1 MIFCN
6 LKGGLGN
13 MLFQIAAT
21 FEFARKNNV
30 DCSFPNLNSHLLL
43 LEKETNCNHK
53 LTNTDHYRQFF
64 KNLKTEQYSNDIPII
79 KFPFHYE
86 NIKVPNTCILDGF
99 FQSEKY
105 FANSKK
111 KILDLFPNRERI
123 NKVSI
128 HVRRGD
134 YTRKSKF
141 HNLLTFDY
149 YQSAMNHFPNEKF
162 IIFSDDLEWCKNK
175 FVGERFSFYKG
186 ENDLEDLFVM
196 SSCDHNIIANS
207 SFSWWAAWINK
218 NKNKKVIIPK
228 QWFGVNYSL
237 LDTSD
242 IRCDSWIQL

>member
-30 DCSFPNLNSHLLL
+30 DCSFPNLNSHLFY
-43 LEKETNCNHK
+43 LEKEPNCNRK
-53 LTNTDHYRQFF
+53 LINTDHYRQFF
-64 KNLKTEQYSNDIPII
+64 KNLKTEPYPNNTPKI
-79 KFPFHYE
+79 KFPFHYKDLD
-86 NIKVPNTCILDGF
+86 IPNTCIIDGF

-105 FANSKK
+105 FVNSRK
-111 KILDLFPNRERI
+111 KILDLFPNRERV

-128 HVRRGD
+128 HIRRGD
-134 YTRKSKF
+134 YARKHKF

-149 YQSAMNHFPNEKF
+149 YQNAMKYFSNEKF
-162 IIFSDDLEWCKNK
+162 IIFSDDLEWCKKN

-207 SFSWWAAWINK
+207 SFSWWAAWINM
-218 NKNKKVIIPK
+218 NKNKKVIAPK
-228 QWFGVNYSL
+228 QWVGPRLSH

-242 IRCDSWIQL
+242 LQCDSWIQL